1 MPDLKLAIILGST
14 RPGRNGKAVAD
25 WVLERAADRPG
36 AAYELIDLLDHPLPH
51 IDEPVPPSMGRYA
64 AEHTKDWSRT
74 VAAFDGFVFVTP
86 EYNHSTSGALKNAID
101 FIYGEWNNK
110 AAALISYGV
119 HGGVRAAEHLRLVLG
134 ELQIADVR
142 QQVSFAFATD
152 FVNYKDFAPTGGQE
166 AQLTTQLDQLVSWAG
181 ALQTVRAQKLAA
193 AA

>member
-1 MPDLKLAIILGST
+1 MSQVRIGIILGST
-14 RPGRNGKAVAD
+14 RPGRNGEAVAK
-25 WVLERAADRPG
+25 WVYDQAVRRDDAEFELVDLADF
-36 AAYELIDLLDHPLPH
+36 DLPH
-51 IDEPVPPSMGRYA
+51 LDEAIPASRGQYENA
-64 AEHTKDWSRT
+64 HTRAWADKIAS
-74 VAAFDGFVFVTP
+74 FDGYVFVTP

-101 FIYGEWNNK
+101 FIYGEWNDK
-110 AAALISYGV
+110 AAGLVSYGV

-166 AQLTTQLDQLVSWAG
+166 AQLATQLDQVVAWAG
-181 ALQTVRAQKLAA
+181 ALQGVRAEKLAA